1 MILSAKLNLLDWID
15 WQKSKTI
22 LSVIC
27 SEPRGEDNMC
37 ITCLKV
43 FVWNTGSKTERP
55 ENIHKLTRKWNKLFL
70 LTYKI
75 VQRLPVSLSIFV
87 VALKDKISF
96 SVSKIPLRNWGPFCF
111 GIIWVQRG
119 LRNYF
124 IRSRVMFWAQKYRK
138 ACVIFRNY
146 FREKE
151 ETKHREKTNIHSLWT
166 DTRVNKYFPYLIQAF
181 LLFIFSAAKP
191 SLFVDLNRINFARE
205 TNTVL
210 KRVRPRCQKPIQL
223 WHNLIR
229 EAKWMS

>member
-55 ENIHKLTRKWNKLFL
+55 ENIYKLTRKWNKLFL

-111 GIIWVQRG
+111 GIMSSTWTAKLLYSKWSNVLSTKVQKSM
-119 LRNYF
+119 RNF
-124 IRSRVMFWAQKYRK
+124 SKLFQGKG
-138 ACVIFRNY
+138 RN
-146 FREKE
+146 
-151 ETKHREKTNIHSLWT
+151 KTQGK
-166 DTRVNKYFPYLIQAF
+166 NKYPQSFNWYT
-181 LLFIFSAAKP
+181 S
-191 SLFVDLNRINFARE
+191 E
-205 TNTVL
+205 
-210 KRVRPRCQKPIQL
+210 
-223 WHNLIR
+223 
-229 EAKWMS
+229 